1 MAFWLLKWVLL
12 GPVVRW
18 YARPRVQGRQHV
30 PARGPVIVA
39 ANHQAELDSL
49 VLSLVL
55 PRRPRFLAKAEY
67 YGGGR
72 PGVRGRIDRWLC
84 TVTRQIPVD
93 RDGGSAASSSLA
105 AAERL
110 LREGG
115 VWAIYPEGTRS
126 PDGRLY
132 QGHTGVVRVA
142 RAVPGAVV
150 LPVGLLGTA
159 AVDPPHRRGWRRGR
173 VRVVIGTPVDVTAGD
188 VRAGTD
194 ALMAAIG
201 ALTGQ
206 EPLDHYPERRRAA

>member
-1 MAFWLLKWVLL
+1 MWFWMLKWVLL

-18 YARPRVQGRQHV
+18 YTRPRVRGRQHV
-30 PARGPVIVA
+30 PASGPVVVA
-39 ANHQAELDSL
+39 ANHAAEIDSL

-55 PRRPRFLAKAEY
+55 PRQPRFLAKAEY
-67 YGGGR
+67 YR
-72 PGVRGRIDRWLC
+72 PGPRGRLYRWLC
-84 TVTRQIPVD
+84 AVTGQIPVD
-93 RDGGSAASSSLA
+93 RDGGSAASTSLA

-110 LREGG
+110 LRDGG

-132 QGHTGVVRVA
+132 RGHTGVVRVA

-150 LPVGLLGTA
+150 LPVGLVGTA
-159 AVDPPHRRGWRRGR
+159 AVDPSSRRGWRRGR
-173 VRVVIGTPVDVTAGD
+173 VRVDIGAPVDVTAGD

-194 ALMAAIG
+194 LLMAAIG
-201 ALTGQ
+201 SLTGQ